1 MSNFDI
7 TKEFYAL
14 NNTICAALG
23 YEASN
28 GGYDPNGGV
37 YEVKP
42 DASFI
47 RSDVIINDG
56 PRVVIED
63 KAPQSNF
70 PLLQLMVMTPKS
82 TQYNPSFK
90 LLNDIELIRPHIAQ
104 GIMIGD
110 ARIYRFSIS
119 QQITNGETKFS
130 NVNESTHVGHVIT
143 IFCTAQQ

>member
-14 NNTICAALG
+14 NNAICAALG

-28 GGYDPNGGV
+28 GGYDPDGGV

-42 DASFI
+42 DTPFI

-63 KAPQSNF
+63 NAPQSNF

-82 TQYNPSFK
+82 TQYNQSFK
-90 LLNDIELIRPHIAQ
+90 LLEDIDLIRPYVKQ
-104 GIMIGD
+104 GKMIGE
-110 ARIYRFSIS
+110 ARIYRIGIS
-119 QQITNGETKFS
+119 QQMNDK
-130 NVNESTHVGHVIT
+130 THAGHVIT

>member
-23 YEASN
+23 YETSN

-42 DASFI
+42 DTSFI

-56 PRVVIED
+56 ERTVIQD
-63 KAPQSNF
+63 GAKQSNF

-90 LLNDIELIRPHIAQ
+90 LLEDIDLIRPYIAQ
-104 GIMIGD
+104 GTMIGD
-110 ARIYRFSIS
+110 ARIYRISIS
-119 QQITNGETKFS
+119 QQMTDET
-130 NVNESTHVGHVIT
+130 HAGHVIT